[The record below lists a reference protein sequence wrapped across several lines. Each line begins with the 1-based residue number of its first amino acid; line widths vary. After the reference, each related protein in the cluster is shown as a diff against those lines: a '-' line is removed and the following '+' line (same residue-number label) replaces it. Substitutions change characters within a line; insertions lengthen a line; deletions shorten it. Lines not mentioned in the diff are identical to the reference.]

1 MKSLNKHIK
10 ENLTIPQNK
19 DDKIEVELYK
29 KLEKNYDHSDR
40 IVRWYRNSK
49 KSGVKEN
56 ELKKTFVDNIVN
68 IKDLFKTY
76 DSYIDSLKKMKM
88 LNKKVEIENNGK
100 KLYFDPVKDIDRI
113 RRLEGFQIFVKA
125 IGDMVHSGTSIE
137 TSSQK
142 YAITDKDRKNIKL
155 VGFSEHVMC
164 WSTRGYE
171 TTNKFV
177 FQLWQNEKTL
187 GRGDVYGDPTK
198 QTPYCTHSKEHWND
212 YSDGNPNYEQYWF
225 LKKPDD
231 DLTYVEGDLSNEN
244 VVHIF
249 KSLKGQGKDLLIAMN
264 DSNEDFLNKY
274 DEEFD
279 DFRALDFGNEVKKI
293 NNKILDI
300 IYKKYNNDVNEILS
314 NVDIIKYK
322 TIPNRL
328 LRKITSII
336 IPNNVKSID
345 DDAFADCVSLKEIHI
360 PDSII
365 SIGERA
371 FEKCI
376 SLREITIPNSVTNI
390 GDGAFYDCKD
400 LKEVNI
406 HNNVK
411 SIGDWAFAYCSSLT
425 SVTIPESVTIIGE
438 FTFAKCES
446 LKEISIHDNVTSIG
460 KGAFSHCN
468 SLTSIIIPDSVTN
481 IDNGA
486 FYKCSSLEEIT
497 IPDSVT
503 NIGNGAFYECS
514 SLEKITIPDSVTNI
528 GPEAFSD
535 CSSLK
540 SIYVKGNMEKIKEV
554 FEKTDNKD
562 KIHILKPLTINES
575 INNLILYWAEL
586 IKGNQY

>member
-1 MKSLNKHIK
+1 MKSFNKYIK

-100 KLYFDPVKDIDRI
+100 KLYFDPVKDIDKI

-125 IGDMVHSGTSIE
+125 IGDMIHSGTSIE
-137 TSSQK
+137 TSVQK
-142 YAITDKDRKNIKL
+142 YAITDKDRKDIKL
-155 VGFSEHVMC
+155 VGFSENVMC
-164 WSTRGYE
+164 WSTKGYE

-198 QTPYCTHSKEHWND
+198 QTPYCTHSKEHWDD

-231 DLTYVEGDLSNEN
+231 DNLTYVEGDLSNEN
-244 VVHIF
+244 VVRIF

-264 DSNEDFLNKY
+264 DSNEDFLDKY

-279 DFRALDFGNEVKKI
+279 DFRVLEFGNEVKKI

-322 TIPNRL
+322 TIPNRIKK
-328 LRKITSII
+328 KITSII
-336 IPNNVKSID
+336 IPNNVKSIGV
-345 DDAFADCVSLKEIHI
+345 DAFSDCILLKEIYIPNSIISIEDRAFEECISLKEITI
-360 PDSII
+360 PD
-365 SIGERA
+365 
-371 FEKCI
+371 
-376 SLREITIPNSVTNI
+376 SVTNI
-390 GDGAFYDCKD
+390 GTEAFYGCKD
-400 LKEVNI
+400 LKEVNL
-406 HNNVK
+406 HNTVK
-411 SIGDWAFAYCSSLT
+411 SIGDWAFSYCSSLT
-425 SVTIPESVTIIGE
+425 SVTIPESVTTIGE
-438 FTFAKCES
+438 FTFANCKS
-446 LKEISIHDNVTSIG
+446 LKEISIHDNITSIG

-481 IDNGA
+481 VGNDA
-486 FYKCSSLEEIT
+486 FYECSSLEEIT

-503 NIGNGAFYECS
+503 RIGEMTFY
-514 SLEKITIPDSVTNI
+514 
-528 GPEAFSD
+528 G

-540 SIYVKGNMEKIKEV
+540 SIYVKGDMEKIKEV
-554 FEKTDNKD
+554 FEKTDNKY
-562 KIHILKPLTINES
+562 KINLLKPLTINES

>member
-1 MKSLNKHIK
+1 MKSLNKYIK

-56 ELKKTFVDNIVN
+56 ELKKTFVDNIAN

-100 KLYFDPVKDIDRI
+100 KLYFDPVKDIDKI

-125 IGDMVHSGTSIE
+125 IGDMIHSGTSIE

-142 YAITDKDRKNIKL
+142 YAITDKDRKDIRL

-164 WSTRGYE
+164 WSTKGYE

-198 QTPYCTHSKEHWND
+198 QTPYCTHSKEHWDD

-225 LKKPDD
+225 LKKPDA
-231 DLTYVEGDLSNEN
+231 DLNYVEGDLSNEN
-244 VVHIF
+244 IVRIF
-249 KSLKGQGKDLLIAMN
+249 KSMKGQGKDLLIAMN
-264 DSNEDFLNKY
+264 DSNEDFLDKY

-279 DFRALDFGNEVKKI
+279 DFRALEYGNEVKNI
-293 NNKILDI
+293 NNKILEI

-314 NVDIIKYK
+314 NVDIIEYK
-322 TIPNRL
+322 TIPNRIKK
-328 LRKITSII
+328 KITSII
-336 IPNNVKSID
+336 IPNNVKSIGE
-345 DDAFADCVSLKEIHI
+345 DAFSDCILLKEIYIPDSITSIEERAFEECISLKEITI
-360 PDSII
+360 PD
-365 SIGERA
+365 
-371 FEKCI
+371 
-376 SLREITIPNSVTNI
+376 SVTNI
-390 GDGAFYDCKD
+390 GKDAFYDCTA

-406 HNNVK
+406 PNTVE
-411 SIGDWAFAYCSSLT
+411 SIGEWAFSYCSSLT
-425 SVTIPESVTIIGE
+425 SVTIPESVTTIGE

-481 IDNGA
+481 IGNDA
-486 FYKCSSLEEIT
+486 FYECSSLEEIT

-503 NIGNGAFYECS
+503 SIGEMTFY
-514 SLEKITIPDSVTNI
+514 
-528 GPEAFSD
+528 G

-540 SIYVKGNMEKIKEV
+540 SIYVKGNIEKIKEV
-554 FEKTDNKD
+554 FEKTDNKR
-562 KIHILKPLTINES
+562 KIHLLKPLTINEN

>member
-56 ELKKTFVDNIVN
+56 ELKKTFIDNIVN

-100 KLYFDPVKDIDRI
+100 KLYFDPVKDIDKI

-137 TSSQK
+137 TSAQK
-142 YAITDKDRKNIKL
+142 YAITDKDRKDIKL

-187 GRGDVYGDPTK
+187 GRGDVYGDPTE

-249 KSLKGQGKDLLIAMN
+249 KSLKGHGKDLLIAMN

-279 DFRALDFGNEVKKI
+279 DFRVLEYGNEVKNI
-293 NNKILDI
+293 NNKILEI

-314 NVDIIKYK
+314 NVDIIEYK
-322 TIPNRL
+322 TIPNRIKK
-328 LRKITSII
+328 KITSII
-336 IPNNVKSID
+336 IPNNVKSIGE
-345 DDAFADCVSLKEIHI
+345 DAFSDCILLKEIYIPDSITSIEDRAFEECISLKEITI
-360 PDSII
+360 PD
-365 SIGERA
+365 
-371 FEKCI
+371 
-376 SLREITIPNSVTNI
+376 SVTNI
-390 GDGAFYDCKD
+390 GIEAFYGCKE
-400 LKEVNI
+400 LKELNI
-406 HNNVK
+406 PNTVK
-411 SIGDWAFAYCSSLT
+411 SIGDWAFSYCSSLT
-425 SVTIPESVTIIGE
+425 SVTIPESVTTIGP
-438 FTFAKCES
+438 FTFASCKS
-446 LKEISIHDNVTSIG
+446 LKEITIPNSVTSIG
-460 KGAFSHCN
+460 NGAFSHCK
-468 SLTSIIIPDSVTN
+468 SLTSVIIPDSVTN
-481 IDNGA
+481 IGNA
-486 FYKCSSLEEIT
+486 FYECSSLEEIT

-503 NIGNGAFYECS
+503 NIGIEAFY
-514 SLEKITIPDSVTNI
+514 
-528 GPEAFSD
+528 G

-554 FEKTDNKD
+554 FEKSYNKY
-562 KIHILKPLTINES
+562 KIHLLKPLTINENVNS
-575 INNLILYWAEL
+575 LILYWAEL

>member
-56 ELKKTFVDNIVN
+56 ELKKTFIDNIAN

-100 KLYFDPVKDIDRI
+100 KLYFDPVKDIDKI

-142 YAITDKDRKNIKL
+142 YAITDNDRKNIKL

-187 GRGDVYGDPTK
+187 GRGDVYGDPTE

-249 KSLKGQGKDLLIAMN
+249 KSLKGHGKDLLIAMN

-279 DFRALDFGNEVKKI
+279 DFRALEYGNEVKKI

-328 LRKITSII
+328 MRKITSII

-345 DDAFADCVSLKEIHI
+345 DDAFSDCVSLKEIHI

-365 SIGERA
+365 SIGDRA

-376 SLREITIPNSVTNI
+376 SLKEITIPNSVTNI

-425 SVTIPESVTIIGE
+425 SATIPESVTIIGE

-460 KGAFSHCN
+460 NGAFSHCN

-497 IPDSVT
+497 VPNSVT

-514 SLEKITIPDSVTNI
+514 SLEEITISDSVTNI
-528 GPEAFSD
+528 GPEAFYG

-554 FEKTDNKD
+554 FEKTDNKH
-562 KIHILKPLTINES
+562 KIHLLKPLTINES
-575 INNLILYWAEL
+575 IDNLILYWAEL

>member
-1 MKSLNKHIK
+1 MKSLDKHIE

-56 ELKKTFVDNIVN
+56 DLKKTFVDNIAN

-137 TSSQK
+137 TSVQK

-164 WSTRGYE
+164 WSTKGYE
-171 TTNKFV
+171 TTNKFI

-187 GRGDVYGDPTK
+187 GRGDVYGDPTE
-198 QTPYCTHSKEHWND
+198 QTPYCTHSKEHWDD

-225 LKKPDD
+225 LKKPDV

-244 VVHIF
+244 VVRIF

-264 DSNEDFLNKY
+264 DSNEDFLDKY

-279 DFRALDFGNEVKKI
+279 DFRVLEFGNEVKKI

-314 NVDIIKYK
+314 DVDIIKYK
-322 TIPNRL
+322 TIPNRIKK
-328 LRKITSII
+328 KITSII
-336 IPNNVKSID
+336 IPNNVKSIGV
-345 DDAFADCVSLKEIHI
+345 DAFSDCILLKEIYIPNSIISIEDRAFEECISLKEINI
-360 PDSII
+360 PDSVTD
-365 SIGERA
+365 IGTE
-371 FEKCI
+371 
-376 SLREITIPNSVTNI
+376 
-390 GDGAFYDCKD
+390 AFYNCKD
-400 LKEVNI
+400 LKELNI

-411 SIGDWAFAYCSSLT
+411 NIGDWAFAYCSSLT
-425 SVTIPESVTIIGE
+425 SVTIPESVTTIGE
-438 FTFAKCES
+438 FTFANCKS
-446 LKEISIHDNVTSIG
+446 LKEISIHDNITSIG

-468 SLTSIIIPDSVTN
+468 SLTSITIPDSVTN
-481 IDNGA
+481 IDNDA
-486 FYKCSSLEEIT
+486 FYECSSLEEIT
-497 IPDSVT
+497 IPDTVT
-503 NIGNGAFYECS
+503 NIGNWIFY
-514 SLEKITIPDSVTNI
+514 
-528 GPEAFSD
+528 G

-540 SIYVKGNMEKIKEV
+540 SIYVKGNMEKIKEL
-554 FEKTDNKD
+554 FEKTDNKY
-562 KIHILKPLTINES
+562 KINLLKPLPINES
-575 INNLILYWAEL
+575 IDNLILYWAEL